1 MWLQEIRL
9 PVKIKKKK
17 MIILMMNNNLVK
29 EGAVENTKK
38 LI

>member
-29 EGAVENTKK
+29 EGAVENTIKF
-38 LI
+38 I